1 MMYTEQRQRA
11 VGVWLAC
18 SCRRARAA
26 ASVAVPGRMADSAS
40 APRRSARASLQP
52 LPLAEEQAADVLSR
66 LEEADVRRSMARSM
80 EESESEDDLDS
91 DAASDDEG
99 ASDAAEEEEENAEPD
114 PAGWSRVKSAIAAP
128 LFAGAA
134 APSRRAQRAA
144 SPLEFLQLFLPRA
157 LMQQHAHWTTAYAR
171 QLGADITWRTTP
183 AELYAFLGVHIYMGI
198 VSLPRLHMY
207 WSTLYCQPFVT
218 SLFSRRRFKELLRY
232 HRVAPPA
239 APDAPVDHLR
249 HVRSLVATLNAAF
262 GAHYSPSQYLTLD
275 ESMAAF
281 QGRSP
286 IKQYM
291 PMKPHKWGYKIW
303 GLASDDYL
311 LRFEVYEGKELHP
324 SVHGATYDLVIRIT
338 NEYQNMN
345 HILFMD
351 SHFTSPTV
359 IDALKVRGILAC
371 GSVNRR
377 RRGLPAIAEAEIDA
391 LGQGDWLHRQKE
403 DLSLAVWKDR
413 RVMWMLYN
421 HISPTATTTLNRWSE
436 EDGRVPVECPQA
448 IEDYFMRARSIDVVN
463 QLHYSYLIGRK
474 SKRSWPRL
482 VWWLL
487 DVCILNA
494 FHLWSIDQPPVR
506 HLDFREQLMH
516 ELVAQLPADQRPQRT
531 SKRPNPTDSLAKDHY
546 LQHSD
551 AERECAMCSHRR
563 AGQRTETRFICQA
576 CGVHL
581 CIGQCFSSYHAS
593 M

>member
-1 MMYTEQRQRA
+1 M
-11 VGVWLAC
+11 
-18 SCRRARAA
+18 AA
-26 ASVAVPGRMADSAS
+26 FASSA
-40 APRRSARASLQP
+40 RRSTRVSQQP
-52 LPLAEEQAADVLSR
+52 LTLAEEQAISVLSR
-66 LEEADVRRSMARSM
+66 REEADVRRSMAQSL

-99 ASDAAEEEEENAEPD
+99 ASDAAEEEEENEEPD
-114 PAGWSRVKSAIAAP
+114 PAGWNRVKSVIAAP
-128 LFAGAA
+128 LFLAAA

-157 LMQQHAHWTTAYAR
+157 LMQQHAHWTTVYAR
-171 QLGADITWRTTP
+171 QHGAELTWRTTP

-198 VSLPRLHMY
+198 VALPRLHMY
-207 WSTLYCQPFVT
+207 WSGLYSQPFVT

-232 HRVAPPA
+232 HRVAPP
-239 APDAPVDHLR
+239 PVLDAPVDHLR
-249 HVRSLVATLNAAF
+249 HVRSLVATLNASF

-311 LRFEVYEGKELHP
+311 LRFEVYEGKEEHP

-338 NEYQNMN
+338 NGYQNMN

-351 SHFTSPTV
+351 SCFTSPAV
-359 IDALKVRGILAC
+359 VDALKVRGILAC
-371 GSVNRR
+371 GSVRSNRK
-377 RRGLPAIAEAEIDA
+377 GLPAITKADIIA
-391 LGQGDWLHRQKE
+391 LEQGDWLHRQKD
-403 DLSLAVWKDR
+403 DLSLDVWKDR
-413 RVMWMLYN
+413 KVLWLLYN
-421 HISPTATTTLNRWSE
+421 HISPTATTTLSRWDE
-436 EDGRVPVECPQA
+436 EGDRVAVECPQA
-448 IEDYFMRARSIDVVN
+448 IEDYFMRARSIDIVN
-463 QLHYSYLIGRK
+463 QLHYSYPTGRK

-487 DVCILNA
+487 DMCILNA
-494 FHLWSIDQPPVR
+494 FKLWSMDQPPVQQ
-506 HLDFREQLMH
+506 LDFREQLMH
-516 ELVAQLPADQRPQRT
+516 ELVAELPADQKPQREGR
-531 SKRPNPTDSLAKDHY
+531 RPKAADVLAKDHY
-546 LQHSD
+546 LEHSD
-551 AERECAMCSHRR
+551 VERECAMCSHRR

-581 CIGQCFSSYHAS
+581 CIGQCFSNYHAS